1 MTTCD
6 WCDCP
11 AAVETAWGDDF
22 CSWCYNNAPM
32 RGPCPQCS
40 SSDVTPAGLPV
51 AAVDDR
57 PYDADAAAPSAAS
70 APIAPVAALG
80 NEAGPSSR
88 LDAAG
93 ASFSP
98 VVVIPPAATTG
109 ESLDDMLQAL
119 EWCVTRAYD
128 DDSASRVVVGTAERA
143 LIVFGNVIKAVT
155 L

>member
-40 SSDVTPAGLPV
+40 SLDVTPAGLPV

-57 PYDADAAAPSAAS
+57 SSDADAAAPPAAS
-70 APIAPVAALG
+70 API
-80 NEAGPSSR
+80 
-88 LDAAG
+88 
-93 ASFSP
+93 SP

-143 LIVFGNVIKAVT
+143 LIVFGNVIKAVS

>member
-1 MTTCD
+1 MNDVCLE
-6 WCDCP
+6 CDCP
-11 AAVETAWGDDF
+11 ATIMTAWGDWF
-22 CSWCYNNAPM
+22 CEWHLDHGPGALT
-32 RGPCPQCS
+32 PCPQCS
-40 SSDVTPAGLPV
+40 SDVTPVVSPV

-57 PYDADAAAPSAAS
+57 PYDADAAAPPAAS
-70 APIAPVAALG
+70 ASI
-80 NEAGPSSR
+80 
-88 LDAAG
+88 
-93 ASFSP
+93 SP